1 MKIILLGAPG
11 SGKGTVAEK
20 LEKDFNLKH
29 LSAGEL
35 LREEVKKETTI
46 GKDIKKII
54 EKGNLVP
61 DQFVVELIKL
71 EVKGKDG
78 YILDGFPR
86 SIKQAEAIEEQEI
99 DAAIYLEVPEEV
111 IVERLSGRRVC
122 ETGEHGYH
130 IKYLPPK
137 KEGICDH
144 DGTKLVRRKDD
155 DPEIIKERFSVYH
168 KTTEPLVSH
177 YKDKGI
183 LKTVD
188 GSLSPEAVYEAV
200 KEVIQKIKDRS

>member
-1 MKIILLGAPG
+1 MKIVLLGAPG

-35 LREEVKKETTI
+35 LREEIKKDTTI
-46 GKDIKKII
+46 GRDIKEII

-61 DQFVVELIKL
+61 NQFVVEIIKL
-71 EVKGKDG
+71 EVKGKDN

-86 SIKQAEAIEEQEI
+86 SLKQAEAIDDLGI
-99 DAAIYLEVPEEV
+99 DLVVYLEVPEEV
-111 IVERLSGRRVC
+111 VVERLSGRRVC

-130 IKYLPPK
+130 IKYVPPR
-137 KEGICDH
+137 KEGICNQ
-144 DGTKLVRRKDD
+144 DGTKLIRRKDD
-155 DPEIIKERFSVYH
+155 NPEVVKERFRVYYN
-168 KTTEPLVSH
+168 TTAPLVKY
-177 YKDKGI
+177 YKEKGI

-188 GSLSPEAVYEAV
+188 GTPNPEKVYEAV
-200 KEVIQKIKDRS
+200 KKVVEENK